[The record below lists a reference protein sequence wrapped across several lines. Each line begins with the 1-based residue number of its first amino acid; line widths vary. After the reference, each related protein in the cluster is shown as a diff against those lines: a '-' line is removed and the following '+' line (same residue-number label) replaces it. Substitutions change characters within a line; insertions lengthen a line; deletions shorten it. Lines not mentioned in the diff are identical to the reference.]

1 MGKFGLLAVV
11 ALIALAG
18 CQTTEIGKNETN
30 KAFPT
35 QSQEDLEAALAK
47 EGKLEEYRAAQ
58 ERDRLYQQQGQQGS
72 QGEQGSGQ
80 QGTSQTPPPAAP
92 TDDR

>member
-1 MGKFGLLAVV
+1 MGKFALLGVV
-11 ALIALAG
+11 MLVMLSG

-35 QSQEDLEAALAK
+35 QSQADREAILAK

-58 ERDRLYQQQGQQGS
+58 ERDRLYQQQGQQG
-72 QGEQGSGQ
+72 EQGSGQ
-80 QGTSQTPPPAAP
+80 GTGQTAPAP
-92 TDDR
+92 SSDR